1 MDLTTPPSFLQD
13 LLQAGKHLTS
23 ALDKELLVNLG
34 GLITGMPNVDAIS
47 FVVCKALEVT
57 RVLADISQLLLRTLS
72 SSPQKNQAQ
81 ANDDIVSLSI
91 HMCTLTLDH
100 SSAWS

>member
-1 MDLTTPPSFLQD
+1 MDLTTPPSFLQE

-34 GLITGMPNVDAIS
+34 GLITGMPNVDAIG

-81 ANDDIVSLSI
+81 ANDDIVSLS
-91 HMCTLTLDH
+91 
-100 SSAWS
+100 